1 MILCKIFAHSGLY
14 TMMSN
19 ISLMDCMIQDL
30 LEHHYVNDA
39 VNQFIQAEYGS
50 HYLIVYPDLTTL
62 REMYSQYIQRQIK
75 NNNNEIILI
84 NPFYETTDSVRQILS
99 KSGVN
104 VSKYEKEKGLVIID
118 SLKEYFGSQP
128 DILFKRSLVK
138 NAKQREKDGISIMGD
153 IGGAYIHKS
162 KHNDLVDYELSLPTK
177 FDVDMKGF
185 CLYHQ
190 KDFNKFSD
198 KQKQQ
203 LIKHHGKALKIE

>member
-1 MILCKIFAHSGLY
+1 MV
-14 TMMSN
+14 SN
-19 ISLMDCMIQDL
+19 YFLMDCMIPGS
-30 LEHHYVNDA
+30 LEHHYVNEA
-39 VNQFIQAEYGS
+39 VNQIIQAEYCS

-84 NPFYETTDSVRQILS
+84 TPFYETTDSVRQILS

-104 VSKYEKEKGLVIID
+104 VSEYEKEKELVIID

-128 DILFKRSLVK
+128 DILFKRNLAK
-138 NAKQREKDGISIMGD
+138 YAKQTGKNGLSIIGD
-153 IGGAYIHKS
+153 IGGAYTHKS
-162 KHNDLVDYELSLPTK
+162 KYDDLVDYELSLPTK
-177 FDVDMKGF
+177 FDIDMRGF

-198 KQKQQ
+198 QQKQQ
-203 LIKHHGKALKIE
+203 LINHHGKALKIE